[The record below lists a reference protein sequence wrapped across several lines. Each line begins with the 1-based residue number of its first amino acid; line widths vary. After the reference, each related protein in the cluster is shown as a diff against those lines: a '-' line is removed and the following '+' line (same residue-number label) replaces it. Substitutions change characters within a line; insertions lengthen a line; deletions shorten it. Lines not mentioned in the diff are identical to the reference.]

1 MTRDH
6 KLLHQ
11 LEIPDGQVVQVRLGA
26 ASVATSS
33 VSAPSPGPSKL
44 PEVSGRAAAC
54 ICLAW
59 VDVWNLCLFDLID

>member
-11 LEIPDGQVVQVRLGA
+11 LEIHDGQVVQVRLGA

-44 PEVSGRAAAC
+44 PEVRVQSQSASVIWA
-54 ICLAW
+54 
-59 VDVWNLCLFDLID
+59 